1 LVNNT
6 PLSPLRERVRVRGI
20 RTRITFIY
28 YAKLNNIMF
37 AHVSLGIGFMGTF
50 YHNFV
55 GASYGHPAS
64 GSIQPSALG

>member
-1 LVNNT
+1 LVSNT

-50 YHNFV
+50 YHIFA
-55 GASYGHPAS
+55 GT
-64 GSIQPSALG
+64 